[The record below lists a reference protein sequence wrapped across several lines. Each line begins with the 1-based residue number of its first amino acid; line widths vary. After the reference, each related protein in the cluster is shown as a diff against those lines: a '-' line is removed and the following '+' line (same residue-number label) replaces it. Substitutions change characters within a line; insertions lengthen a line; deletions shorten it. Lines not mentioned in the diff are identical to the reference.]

1 MNPRMKRFFMIAAAA
16 IAIFASC
23 KKNELVPDPLTVSF
37 TVSPSEPVT
46 ESEAIFTID
55 LKGGEFPFTYEWNFG
70 DGITGNRYEE
80 KVIYE
85 TPGKKTVTVKVTD
98 CNGSEG
104 FAEQTINVR
113 DKSDVPQI
121 EAPRPKAVKVTDR
134 TVSIQWAITE
144 EPANDGTYRFEL
156 LEGTTLLNKDCK
168 EGKFES
174 AGIMSFGGLKPATA
188 YKFRVM
194 RPVTTEIE
202 PEEGEESKIDSDW
215 AEVEFTTEA
224 APAAISDAVICER
237 FDNFIWGPDYVL
249 GGYGLRATDE
259 KGATSLNVPAG
270 TFTNGSTGSYF
281 ATFTE
286 EFRNNTNTLKGWNG
300 SAVYGYVGVA
310 KFGSSSAYGMLET
323 PALGTAGNF
332 SVTFD
337 VLPYP
342 GDNTILH
349 LSVSGGGTVDRN
361 TIELGGRDTK
371 EWKTETV
378 NIIGATVETKFR
390 IESDKE
396 IAAKQRFA
404 LDNILIVP
412 AASDIPVIGVDM
424 NELTFPSEGDQHTVK
439 VTSNTRWTAVPDA
452 EWISV
457 SPDSGESG
465 ETDVIISVGANAE
478 NRNGT
483 VVFRTVSG
491 SGDEAEAQTEVR
503 QISKEMLA
511 TPVRLSEEVTHNA
524 LFFRWDDV
532 EGTTRYHFE
541 LVKESAPDSP
551 LNAVT
556 EIDFANDYSY
566 RPAIVT
572 GNLEPQTAYIFR
584 VKALAA
590 DDAHADSEY
599 LTYEF
604 TTPSAADES
613 GYVLCE
619 RFDNFVWG
627 SDYLRSAWGFRPSD
641 TKSAASLSE
650 PATVVVKPKD
660 QINYLFFDDASKV
673 SFTEDFI
680 NGQFGL
686 EGWSGYQAHV
696 VFGMLKLGNWNTN
709 PTHVQTPELGISGTA
724 DVRLSFDWCPW
735 WDEGKT
741 TTDSGK
747 ISVEVTGGGTAETSV
762 FENTFTVPCS
772 MKTVST
778 VIRGATSSTRI
789 RIVPDTAQKGHRAFI
804 DNIIVEKL

>member
-1 MNPRMKRFFMIAAAA
+1 M
-16 IAIFASC
+16 
-23 KKNELVPDPLTVSF
+23 
-37 TVSPSEPVT
+37 
-46 ESEAIFTID
+46 
-55 LKGGEFPFTYEWNFG
+55 
-70 DGITGNRYEE
+70 
-80 KVIYE
+80 
-85 TPGKKTVTVKVTD
+85 
-98 CNGSEG
+98 
-104 FAEQTINVR
+104 
-113 DKSDVPQI
+113 
-121 EAPRPKAVKVTDR
+121 
-134 TVSIQWAITE
+134 
-144 EPANDGTYRFEL
+144 
-156 LEGTTLLNKDCK
+156 
-168 EGKFES
+168 
-174 AGIMSFGGLKPATA
+174 
-188 YKFRVM
+188 
-194 RPVTTEIE
+194 
-202 PEEGEESKIDSDW
+202 
-215 AEVEFTTEA
+215 
-224 APAAISDAVICER
+224 
-237 FDNFIWGPDYVL
+237 
-249 GGYGLRATDE
+249 
-259 KGATSLNVPAG
+259 
-270 TFTNGSTGSYF
+270 
-281 ATFTE
+281 
-286 EFRNNTNTLKGWNG
+286 
-300 SAVYGYVGVA
+300 
-310 KFGSSSAYGMLET
+310 
-323 PALGTAGNF
+323 
-332 SVTFD
+332 
-337 VLPYP
+337 
-342 GDNTILH
+342 
-349 LSVSGGGTVDRN
+349 SVSGGGTVDRN

-378 NIIGATVETKFR
+378 NIIGATAETKFR

-439 VTSNTRWTAVPDA
+439 VTSNTRWTAVPDV

-532 EGTTRYHFE
+532 EGTTSYHFE
-541 LVKESAPDSP
+541 LVKASAPDSP

-556 EIDFANDYSY
+556 EIDFANDYNY
-566 RPAIVT
+566 KPAIIT
-572 GNLEPQTAYIFR
+572 GNLEPQTGYIFR

-590 DDAHADSEY
+590 DDAHADSDY

-604 TTPSAADES
+604 TTPAATDES
-613 GYVLCE
+613 MYVLCE

-641 TKSAASLSE
+641 TKNATSLSE

-686 EGWSGYQAHV
+686 EDWSGYQAHV

-724 DVRLSFDWCPW
+724 DVRFSFDWCPW

-747 ISVEVTGGGTAETSV
+747 ISIEVIGGGTAETTV

-778 VIRGATSSTRI
+778 VIKGATSSTRI
-789 RIVPDTAQKGHRAFI
+789 KILPDTAQKGHRAFI